1 MIALLLLFTSLAQAE
16 FVGPH
21 CHMKV
26 VKRSNN
32 NTNTTNVGVTN
43 QGKPIF
49 LATSSTSKGEEA
61 SMLVLGKGLSA
72 SIEMEVSRT
81 QVVDHP
87 PVNPA
92 YPTINEYRIVKLK
105 QALKVTCKNVSFSG
119 MEVEVALENEKTNL
133 ATTVWVNAGSP
144 VNLGGIVKDLETK
157 NKNVDIAKGANMETI
172 QEDKS
177 FEYWLEA
184 NQ

>member
-1 MIALLLLFTSLAQAE
+1 MISLILLLSTLVQAE

-32 NTNTTNVGVTN
+32 NANTTNIGVTT

-81 QVVDHP
+81 QEVTHP
-87 PVNPA
+87 PANPA
-92 YPTINEYRIVKLK
+92 FPTIQEYRIVKLK
-105 QALKVTCKNVSFSG
+105 QAVKVTCKSVTFSG
-119 MEVEVALENEKTNL
+119 MEVEIALENERTNL
-133 ATTVWVNAGSP
+133 ATTVSVSPGSP

-157 NKNVDIAKGANMETI
+157 NKNIDISKGANMETI